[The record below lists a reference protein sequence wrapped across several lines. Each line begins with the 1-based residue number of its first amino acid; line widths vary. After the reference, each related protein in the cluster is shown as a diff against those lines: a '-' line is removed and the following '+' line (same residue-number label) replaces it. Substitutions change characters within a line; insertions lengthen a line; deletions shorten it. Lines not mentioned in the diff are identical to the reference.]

1 MENQMSL
8 IEISLEIMEKLEVLF
23 ACDLMGAIKIMNDRR
38 EFWWSLNIDTR
49 MTLEEV
55 TIYGATWKI
64 SIWGYRK

>member
-1 MENQMSL
+1 
-8 IEISLEIMEKLEVLF
+8 MEKLEVLF